1 MQAEAIQPHKA
12 RSFIERCQKNPA
24 FHIEQIQGVTTLEP
38 YQKRICLA
46 VAEYD
51 RVAISACHDLGKTYI
66 MARIVLALGS
76 SFPGAKII
84 TTAPTY
90 LQVKQLLWSEI
101 RAGHRTS
108 KYPLGGEMLL
118 TQWKIRDDWFALGF
132 SPQKQAG
139 SDETQG
145 TASSF
150 QGFHGGL
157 VVVVFDE
164 ATGIPKQIW
173 DQAEGMMTS
182 GHVKFL
188 AIGNPTSRN
197 SEFFQCFKSP
207 AWHKIYL
214 SCFDSPNLIAN
225 GITDLSALIREVD
238 CVRSLPEEGQQAR
251 FKSYKIVQP
260 KLLSL
265 SWVVAMAIKWGI
277 EHPLFVSKVLGRFPE
292 EDDHTLI
299 PLGVVEQAQL
309 REGSFTRDDPVSI
322 GVDVARFGSDKS
334 VITTLRAHAHSNTRV
349 LVKRDTG
356 EVTGEV
362 IQEITGLLKE
372 GCNPRKMVVVVDATG
387 IGSGVVDQLI
397 QAQREG
403 VIPYDIEIRECHF
416 GEGFEPESDDRRM
429 YFNLKA
435 KLFVQLASDLKS
447 SLCLSPESV
456 YLEELPTI
464 IYRFDPKG
472 RYMIESK
479 DEYKKRTGRPSPDH
493 ADSLALSNYGR
504 YASKGSGVFPEQE
517 IIPSIAS
524 QEEAQW

>member
-1 MQAEAIQPHKA
+1 MDLATVHPDKKTAFYA
-12 RSFIERCQKNPA
+12 RLKSDLSI
-24 FHIEQIQGVTTLEP
+24 HIESVQGVTTLEA
-38 YQKRICLA
+38 YQRRICQ
-46 VAEYD
+46 VVSGNE
-51 RVAISACHDLGKTYI
+51 RVAISACHDVGKSFI
-66 MARIVLALGS
+66 CARLVLALGS
-76 SFPGAKII
+76 LYPGAKII

-101 RAGHRTS
+101 RNGHRTS
-108 KYPLGGEMLL
+108 RYPLGGEMLL

-139 SDETQG
+139 ANEAQG

-173 DQAEGMMTS
+173 DQAEGLMTS
-182 GHVKFL
+182 ANVKWV

-225 GITDLSALIREVD
+225 GITDLAALIREVD
-238 CVRSLPEEGQQAR
+238 YVRSLSEEGQQTR
-251 FKSYKIVQP
+251 FKSYKIIQP

-299 PLGVVEQAQL
+299 PLGVVEQAQI

-356 EVTGEV
+356 EVAGEV

-416 GEGFEPESDDRRM
+416 GEGFETESEDRRM

-524 QEEAQW
+524 QEKAQW